1 MKKTYS
7 LFTLA
12 LALLTTVAFG
22 QRRYI
27 DPVFARSDVK
37 VTSDITYAT
46 NIDFLISN
54 LSASEQKIGQ
64 DVVDLKT
71 RVATGQPIPM
81 KYYNP
86 ADTNTAL
93 KVTDLKFDVYEPD
106 PSVDSETD
114 RAVVIFVHTGN
125 FLPPGINGSPVGSR
139 KDSSAIELCTQW
151 AERGYVAVSVSY
163 RLGWNPIAPT
173 VFERRGTLL
182 NAVYRA
188 IHDVKQCVRTLRD
201 DANGGNNY
209 GIDPDNIVL
218 YGEGTGA
225 YVVNAYVTLDK
236 YSEME
241 LPKFLNPLKQK
252 SFIDTTDVGRIDG
265 SGGTFNLYGKSATS
279 ADVVM
284 SVAAGGAL
292 ADTSWLEKGD
302 AAMLS
307 IHCVRDP
314 FAPFGEG
321 TVIVPTTNE
330 DVVDVQGG
338 NLYIQKAADLGNN
351 DKFKDISGN
360 DPYTAAARANYGT
373 TVEYIFPSPRNE
385 ITISATPEGLYPV
398 LLPLGESR
406 LNNQA
411 SPWQFWDPNSAVA
424 QQKDQQGISNHQ
436 KSLASNPDMSGTKAR
451 TYMDTIQGYICPR
464 MAVEMGYYTSA
475 QLSVKEASLNHLF
488 DVFPNPAS
496 DRLFIV
502 NRSENNQMKH
512 YQVLNT
518 NGAVVMEGP
527 IESSSYIDLNE
538 VSNGVYFL
546 HIETENGMVNKRILV
561 H

>member
-1 MKKTYS
+1 MKKRYS
-7 LFTLA
+7 LITLT

-37 VTSDITYAT
+37 VTSDVTFAT

-54 LSASEQKIGQ
+54 LRASQQKIGS
-64 DVVDLKT
+64 DIMDLKT
-71 RVATGQPIPM
+71 RVATGQTIPL

-86 ADTNTAL
+86 ADTNTAI

-139 KDSSAIELCTQW
+139 KDSSAIEMCTQW

-188 IHDVKQCVRTLRD
+188 IHDVKQCVRTLKE

-209 GIDPDNIVL
+209 GIDPTKIVL

-225 YVVNAYVTLDK
+225 YVVNACVTLDK

-241 LPKFLNPLKQK
+241 LPKFLNPLNQK
-252 SFIDTTDVGRIDG
+252 SFIDTTSVGRIDG

-279 ADVVM
+279 AAVNM
-284 SVAAGGAL
+284 TVAAGGAL

-302 AAMLS
+302 PAMLS

-314 FAPFGEG
+314 FAPFSEG
-321 TVIVPTTNE
+321 TVIVPTTDE

-351 DKFKDISGN
+351 AKIKDISSN
-360 DPYTAAARANYGT
+360 DPYTASARAHYGT

-398 LLPLGESR
+398 LLPVASSR

-424 QQKDQQGISNHQ
+424 QQKDQNGISNHQ
-436 KSLASNPDMSGTKAR
+436 KSLASNPDMSGEKAR

-464 MAVEMGYYTSA
+464 MAVEMDYYSAA
-475 QLSVKEASLNHLF
+475 QLSVKETSINHLF
-488 DVFPNPAS
+488 DVFPNPAT

-502 NRSENNQMKH
+502 NRSENHQMKSF
-512 YQVLNT
+512 QMVGVNGTVVLE
-518 NGAVVMEGP
+518 GA
-527 IESSSYIDLNE
+527 IHASSFIDLTE
-538 VSNGVYFL
+538 VTNGVYFL
-546 HIETENGMVNKRILV
+546 QIETESGIVNKRILV